1 MEATCQWNEV
11 SNAKWEL
18 QRFSF
23 CATQPVISLFLFKQP
38 MLDIADLWD
47 KDNLV
52 EKKEFKLS
60 QYKHDYS
67 MTGYKDTPEPW
78 YLNSI
83 AISKSTHQLMAN

>member
-1 MEATCQWNEV
+1 
-11 SNAKWEL
+11 
-18 QRFSF
+18 
-23 CATQPVISLFLFKQP
+23 